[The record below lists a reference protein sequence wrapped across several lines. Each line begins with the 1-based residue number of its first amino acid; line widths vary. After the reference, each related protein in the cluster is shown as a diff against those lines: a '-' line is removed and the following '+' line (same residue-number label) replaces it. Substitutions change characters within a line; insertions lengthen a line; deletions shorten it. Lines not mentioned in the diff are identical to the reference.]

1 MAENVTIARPYAGA
15 VFALADASGALGRW
29 SQTLAVMAA
38 VAANPDIAAATAD
51 PKLNPE
57 QVYALFAGA
66 CGDLPVEGQNL
77 LRALIENDRIAALPE
92 IHEIFEELKNERE
105 GIVDAVITSAYPLD
119 GGQLAEIVAVLEN
132 RFKRK
137 VRPQVETDANLI
149 GGARMQIGDE
159 VIDGSVHGMLAGMAT
174 ALMK

>member
-1 MAENVTIARPYAGA
+1 MAEAITVARPYADA
-15 VFALADASGALGRW
+15 VFALADSTSALGKW

-51 PKLNPE
+51 PKLTSE
-57 QVYALFAGA
+57 QVYGLFVGA

-92 IHEIFEELKNERE
+92 IHESFEELKNERE

-119 GGQLAEIVAVLEN
+119 RGQLAEIIAVLED

-149 GGARMQIGDE
+149 GGVRMQVGDE
-159 VIDGSVHGMLAGMAT
+159 VIDGSVRSKLAGMAA